1 MSTKKKAP
9 DLPWLHPLPVPDVV
23 HTTTPLLPPP
33 ERVSG
38 GRCFCCSADMKH
50 LFVLPESLPL
60 TRLAEDA
67 QDAEARLVRAKDTL
81 AQLESRPTPQV
92 PSEYEKYT
100 RALKAARTG
109 MQHASLAARRLALR
123 HIPTALL
130 TDSSLL
136 SETEHAEF
144 ERLTLPFNLCYICH
158 AWHALNG
165 FAAAQGV
172 MVWLPDLHP
181 RNVVA
186 LNRKAL
192 QAVFSNK
199 PGNIREGRRVL
210 SELTR
215 HRFPLE
221 ERFGGWRPADYADA
235 LKRFPPV
242 IRDEM
247 RQKMNGVA
255 LILTPDSVTD
265 SDVLSDAPQTKFLS
279 SQSPGITVTQH

>member
-1 MSTKKKAP
+1 MSKKKKTP
-9 DLPWLHPLPVPDVV
+9 DCPWLHPLPVPDVV
-23 HTTTPLLPPP
+23 HSTAPLLPPP
-33 ERVSG
+33 KSVSG
-38 GRCFCCSADMKH
+38 GRCYCCSADMKH

-60 TRLAEDA
+60 SRLAEDA
-67 QDAEARLVRAKDTL
+67 QDARTRLVRAKDTL

-92 PSEYEKYT
+92 PVEYEKHA

-109 MQHASLAARRLALR
+109 MQHASLAARRIALR
-123 HIPTALL
+123 HIPKTLL
-130 TDSSLL
+130 TDTSLL
-136 SETEHAEF
+136 SDIEHAEL
-144 ERLTLPFNLCYICH
+144 ERLTTPFHLCYLCH

-192 QAVFSNK
+192 QAVFSTR
-199 PGNIREGRRVL
+199 PGEVREGRRVL

-215 HRFPLE
+215 HRLPLE

-242 IRDEM
+242 MRDEM

-265 SDVLSDAPQTKFLS
+265 SDVLSGASQTTILS
-279 SQSPGITVTQH
+279 SQSSGTTVT